1 MFSSSGLGSP
11 ISKAENDN
19 TCSDMTELTSKA
31 TDSTPLIYQQS
42 RIDEMFE
49 KLPSTGTKQPEN
61 INSAPIIESLH
72 IERIEL
78 NNEPIRLEEKSFVA
92 DEIEEDEHSLKDV
105 ERPALE
111 SSIESKNDKNVEEEE
126 IKPLPSNQSPDSEE
140 DEITETSEIIEYQTT
155 LNGTIKNIQSIQ
167 LRANSKSPPP
177 PQPEAEP
184 EPFSFKPVELPTE
197 EFFAEVFQTS
207 STTPQP
213 KVPPRMKKRYT
224 KKAQTEQLSRF
235 ILPSLGHKVSDADS
249 LENDS
254 IEEFTP
260 SSPEP
265 AQLLGKMKQPQEP
278 EMVDSI
284 ASYLFKPLPANFS
297 RPQSKSSSISTPSIA
312 GSTASPEP
320 NDSLVQL
327 VKKTSKDLS
336 DSLEMVNG
344 KLEAMKSEDTEISHM
359 VELDHTEL
367 NLEEDSL
374 LVAPQPQPKVQ
385 EQKKTVKS
393 TGRKRAQWD
402 KSRSE
407 TPNEHFIS
415 QRAQWNKAQE
425 EMDLMYYNFEMKTA
439 QFAAQQKQL
448 KQTQNMK

>member
-1 MFSSSGLGSP
+1 
-11 ISKAENDN
+11 
-19 TCSDMTELTSKA
+19 MTELTSKA
-31 TDSTPLIYQQS
+31 NDTTPLIYQQS

-49 KLPSTGTKQPEN
+49 KIPTNPIKTE
-61 INSAPIIESLH
+61 NSAAIIESLH

-78 NNEPIRLEEKSFVA
+78 NDEPISLEEKQFTAVDSH
-92 DEIEEDEHSLKDV
+92 ENEDGHSLNLV
-105 ERPALE
+105 EQPALE
-111 SSIESKNDKNVEEEE
+111 SSIEFKANDVAEKEDEHKEEEEEEEEAREE
-126 IKPLPSNQSPDSEE
+126 IKPLPTNQLLDSEE

-167 LRANSKSPPP
+167 LRANSRSPPP
-177 PQPEAEP
+177 PVSQ

-197 EFFAEVFQTS
+197 EFFAEVFQTA

-213 KVPPRMKKRYT
+213 KVPPRMKKKYT
-224 KKAQTEQLSRF
+224 KKAQTEQLSRY
-235 ILPSLGHKVSDADS
+235 ILPALGRKVSDADS

-254 IEEFTP
+254 IEGSNP
-260 SSPEP
+260 PSPEP
-265 AQLLGKMKQPQEP
+265 PKLLAKKPQEP

-297 RPQSKSSSISTPSIA
+297 RPSHSSISTPSIG
-312 GSTASPEP
+312 GSTASPVPAESPEP
-320 NDSLVQL
+320 L
-327 VKKTSKDLS
+327 VKKISRDLN
-336 DSLEMVNG
+336 DSLEMVSG
-344 KLEAMKSEDTEISHM
+344 KLETMKSEDTEISRM

-374 LVAPQPQPKVQ
+374 LVAPQPQPQ
-385 EQKKTVKS
+385 ASEQKKETNS

-407 TPNEHFIS
+407 TPNENFMS

-439 QFAAQQKQL
+439 KFAAQQKQL
-448 KQTQNMK
+448 KQAQNMK